1 MRLPSQM
8 NFSDSFEETALTI
21 IIIREFVDN
30 YRMTQKNKIA
40 YKLIFIDF
48 DGLEEISTSAGLV
61 LAATIFEWQGK
72 MPERMIANHEDW
84 NNSIKTQLV
93 QLGFFELF
101 GMPAPAIEIEKS
113 TIKSLKYIRGASG
126 DDDKLVQFKENLRF
140 MLDVDLSRQKWTFLY
155 SGLSEAMTNA
165 LQHAYENTEE
175 KPWFMTG
182 GFDTT
187 TRELKI
193 VFYDHGIGIPKSLPK
208 THGMGKVQ
216 KFLAE
221 YFLDYNDASAI
232 QAAVEMGK
240 TSTEQKSRG
249 KGLSDMLK
257 FIKERKS
264 GYMSIMSLKG
274 LYKYEKTGKNGD
286 EKPHKI
292 KSLSHPILGTLI
304 IWSVKIEG

>member
-1 MRLPSQM
+1 M

-21 IIIREFVDN
+21 LIIRKFVDK
-30 YRMTQKNKIA
+30 YRLTQKNKIA
-40 YKLIFIDF
+40 YKLSSIDF

-84 NNSIKTQLV
+84 NDSIKTQLV

-126 DDDKLVQFKENLRF
+126 DDDGKLVQFKENLQS

-208 THGMGKVQ
+208 THGMGKVL
-216 KFLAE
+216 KFIAKFSPN
-221 YFLDYNDASAI
+221 YDDASAI
-232 QAAVEMGK
+232 RAAVEMGK
-240 TSTEQKSRG
+240 TRTGQESRG

-257 FIKERKS
+257 FIKKRKS

-274 LYKYEKTGKNGD
+274 LYKHKKTGKNGN
-286 EKPHKI
+286 EKPDKTA
-292 KSLSHPILGTLI
+292 SLSHPIMGTLI